1 VQYGVRDVEKLLG
14 LPASTIRALITAG
27 FVTPTRGPRNA
38 FLFSF
43 QDLIVLRTAAALV
56 AAKIPNRRIMKSLR
70 ELRRDLPASMP
81 LSGLSISAVGD
92 RVVVKDGTSKRQV
105 GSGQYLLAFE
115 GDPSAGSLAVVE
127 RKPVPVPA
135 PEEDVPSSAEI
146 INRAVALHE
155 ARKFGE
161 AKRAYIEALETVG
174 ADSILLFNLGVLL
187 EDMHRE
193 HDAMKAYEGAVR
205 VDPEF
210 ADAHYNLGLLCD
222 KLGKPQEA
230 LRHMAHYR
238 RITKK
243 SRPPQP

>member
-1 VQYGVRDVEKLLG
+1 MSGYGVADVEKLLR
-14 LPASTIRALITAG
+14 LPRSTIRSLINAG
-27 FVTPTRGPRNA
+27 FVVPARGPRNA
-38 FLFSF
+38 FIFSF

-56 AAKIPNRRIMKSLR
+56 AAKVPNRRIMKSLR

-81 LSGLSISAVGD
+81 MSGLSISAVGD
-92 RVVVKDGTSKRQV
+92 RVVVKDGTARWQV
-105 GSGQYLLAFE
+105 ESGQYVLAFE
-115 GDPSAGSLAVVE
+115 GDPAVGSLAVVE
-127 RKPVPVPA
+127 RKPE
-135 PEEDVPSSAEI
+135 PEAEVPSSAEI

-205 VDPEF
+205 VDPDC
-210 ADAHYNLGLLCD
+210 ADAHYNLGLLYE
-222 KLGKPQEA
+222 KFGKPQEA
-230 LRHMAHYR
+230 LRHMANYR
-238 RITKK
+238 RLTKT